1 MAKICNSKPVKIVL
15 IVAIIIL
22 AIVFGFVFY
31 QKMSDENEEKA
42 ANAPDDVS
50 YDVPDASDI
59 KVKKGR
65 YYLNGDT
72 NSYYFEITAGNHIQL
87 HCDDMYALFEKWNP
101 GKDDIIK
108 EDVAYWTGEKE
119 YKIVVTEIGTV
130 ILAVEWEYDD
140 NSNLTGLTS
149 GPCWLDEN
157 TLGKWGQE
165 GDFKYVDSSEY
176 ADSSTAETVD
186 TSYTIAIEDKIYHL
200 SNKVLSAEE
209 KAYIDKQAADASSTR
224 YLYDPAQQAD
234 GAITDVK
241 ADVFRLDSKYLCIK
255 IKCDDLYRSV
265 QKIYTDKNGI
275 DGNETAYVVLEPAGS
290 NYTLADSLPDST
302 EISAY
307 YIYHWYGEEP
317 YEITDKDTIDK
328 ITAWI
333 ENAKSVCKDYPYI
346 DGAEYGGADAYGIS
360 LEKDESSDA
369 YESICV
375 IDVSQYS
382 WDTSGGMHSE
392 SKIYNFSIKDDT
404 GEFQEYNL
412 PKEMI
417 DEIMPLI
424 TRPNVE

>member
-1 MAKICNSKPVKIVL
+1 MKKTVYLVLALSLLLCSCSK
-15 IVAIIIL
+15 
-22 AIVFGFVFY
+22 
-31 QKMSDENEEKA
+31 S
-42 ANAPDDVS
+42 
-50 YDVPDASDI
+50 
-59 KVKKGR
+59 
-65 YYLNGDT
+65 
-72 NSYYFEITAGNHIQL
+72 
-87 HCDDMYALFEKWNP
+87 
-101 GKDDIIK
+101 
-108 EDVAYWTGEKE
+108 
-119 YKIVVTEIGTV
+119 
-130 ILAVEWEYDD
+130 
-140 NSNLTGLTS
+140 
-149 GPCWLDEN
+149 EN
-157 TLGKWGQE
+157 TKVAE
-165 GDFKYVDSSEY
+165 SNSSVDAVTS

-186 TSYTIAIEDKIYHL
+186 TSYTITIDDKIYYL
-200 SNKVLSAEE
+200 SNKVLSEEE
-209 KAYIDKQAADASSTR
+209 KAYIDEQAADASSTR

-241 ADVFRLDSKYLCIK
+241 ADVFRLDSKYLCMK

-290 NYTLADSLPDST
+290 NYTITDSSPDST

-346 DGAEYGGADAYGIS
+346 DGAEYGGADAYDIS
-360 LEKDESSDA
+360 LEKVEPG
-369 YESICV
+369 EIHENLCI

-382 WDTSGGMHSE
+382 WDSSSDQHSLN
-392 SKIYNFSIKDDT
+392 KIYNFSIIDDA
-404 GEFQEYNL
+404 GEYQDYNL

-417 DEIMPLI
+417 DEIMSLI

>member
-1 MAKICNSKPVKIVL
+1 MKKTVYLVLALSLLLCSCSK
-15 IVAIIIL
+15 
-22 AIVFGFVFY
+22 
-31 QKMSDENEEKA
+31 S
-42 ANAPDDVS
+42 
-50 YDVPDASDI
+50 
-59 KVKKGR
+59 
-65 YYLNGDT
+65 
-72 NSYYFEITAGNHIQL
+72 
-87 HCDDMYALFEKWNP
+87 
-101 GKDDIIK
+101 
-108 EDVAYWTGEKE
+108 
-119 YKIVVTEIGTV
+119 
-130 ILAVEWEYDD
+130 
-140 NSNLTGLTS
+140 
-149 GPCWLDEN
+149 EN
-157 TLGKWGQE
+157 TKVAESNSL
-165 GDFKYVDSSEY
+165 VDAVTS

-186 TSYTIAIEDKIYHL
+186 TSYTITIDDKIYYL
-200 SNKVLSAEE
+200 SNKVLSEEE
-209 KAYIDKQAADASSTR
+209 KAYIDEQAADASSTR

-241 ADVFRLDSKYLCIK
+241 ADVFRLDSKYLCMK

-290 NYTLADSLPDST
+290 NYTITDSSPDST

-307 YIYHWYGEEP
+307 YIHHWYGEEP

-417 DEIMPLI
+417 DEIMSLI
-424 TRPNVE
+424 TRPKVE

>member
-1 MAKICNSKPVKIVL
+1 MKKL
-15 IVAIIIL
+15 L
-22 AIVFGFVFY
+22 L
-31 QKMSDENEEKA
+31 
-42 ANAPDDVS
+42 VS
-50 YDVPDASDI
+50 
-59 KVKKGR
+59 
-65 YYLNGDT
+65 
-72 NSYYFEITAGNHIQL
+72 
-87 HCDDMYALFEKWNP
+87 
-101 GKDDIIK
+101 
-108 EDVAYWTGEKE
+108 
-119 YKIVVTEIGTV
+119 IVVT
-130 ILAVEWEYDD
+130 LLLC
-140 NSNLTGLTS
+140 SCS
-149 GPCWLDEN
+149 KSEN
-157 TLGKWGQE
+157 TKVAE
-165 GDFKYVDSSEY
+165 SNSSIDAVTS

-186 TSYTIAIEDKIYHL
+186 TSYTIIIDDKIYYL
-200 SNKVLSAEE
+200 SNKVISEEE
-209 KAYIDKQAADASSTR
+209 KAYIDEQAADASSTR

-241 ADVFRLDSKYLCIK
+241 ADVFRLDSKYLCMK

-290 NYTLADSLPDST
+290 NYTITDSLPDST

-307 YIYHWYGEEP
+307 YIHHWYGEEP

>member
-1 MAKICNSKPVKIVL
+1 MKKTVYLVLALSLLLCSCSK
-15 IVAIIIL
+15 
-22 AIVFGFVFY
+22 
-31 QKMSDENEEKA
+31 SENTKA
-42 ANAPDDVS
+42 AESNSSV
-50 YDVPDASDI
+50 
-59 KVKKGR
+59 
-65 YYLNGDT
+65 DT
-72 NSYYFEITAGNHIQL
+72 
-87 HCDDMYALFEKWNP
+87 
-101 GKDDIIK
+101 
-108 EDVAYWTGEKE
+108 
-119 YKIVVTEIGTV
+119 VT
-130 ILAVEWEYDD
+130 
-140 NSNLTGLTS
+140 S
-149 GPCWLDEN
+149 
-157 TLGKWGQE
+157 
-165 GDFKYVDSSEY
+165 

-186 TSYTIAIEDKIYHL
+186 TSYTIIIDDKIYYL
-200 SNKVLSAEE
+200 SNKVLSEEE
-209 KAYIDKQAADASSTR
+209 KAYIDEQAADASSTR

-241 ADVFRLDSKYLCIK
+241 ADVFRLDSKYLCMK

-275 DGNETAYVVLEPAGS
+275 SGNETAYVVLEPAGS
-290 NYTLADSLPDST
+290 NYTITDSLPDGS

-307 YIYHWYGEEP
+307 YIHHWYGEEP